1 MVNPHLELGFQL
13 ANEHAKQLITL
24 STGVLAITIT
34 FLGSRPFLTARW
46 RQWLIATW
54 TFHTISAVAGVFAM
68 SALTGQLMPSG
79 GLTHELVDIGSGAR
93 LFSALQF
100 FSFMAGTFA
109 MLVFGIRVLPHALA
123 PATHPAA
130 RAAPH
135 AQKPAVLDIVP
146 LPGGQVE
153 AQRRRSMRWGW
164 GILRRRREGEWRTA
178 ARPAAEAPLEP
189 AGSSSRS

>member
-1 MVNPHLELGFQL
+1 MVNPQLLLGFQL

-54 TFHTISAVAGVFAM
+54 VFHTISAVAGVFAM
-68 SALTGQLMPSG
+68 SALTGQLLPSG
-79 GLTHELVDIGSGAR
+79 GQEHKLLDIGSGAR
-93 LFSALQF
+93 LFAAIQF
-100 FSFMAGTFA
+100 FSFMFGTFA

-123 PATHPAA
+123 PGTHPAA
-130 RAAPH
+130 RAALH

-146 LPGGQVE
+146 LPAGPVE
-153 AQRRRSMRWGW
+153 AERRRSVRWGW
-164 GILRRRREGEWRTA
+164 GILRRKREGGWRSGAHLAAAAPSAGTA
-178 ARPAAEAPLEP
+178 SED
-189 AGSSSRS
+189 